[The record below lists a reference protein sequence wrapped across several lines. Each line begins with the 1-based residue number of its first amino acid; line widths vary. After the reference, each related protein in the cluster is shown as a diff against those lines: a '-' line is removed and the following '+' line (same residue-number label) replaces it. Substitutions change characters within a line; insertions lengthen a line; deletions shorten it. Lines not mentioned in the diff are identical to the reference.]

1 MRRVLWGLLL
11 AAIGSVAFAADNA
24 VSFFAKPVVLR
35 GTLGEQPVQLTLRP
49 KIPADE
55 GIEGDYFVFGQS
67 QKILLAGE
75 TEDSDLLMEESENG
89 KDVSGQWIGKFAGDA
104 VSGEWQSADGS
115 VSKRFVLKIVK
126 SK

>member
-1 MRRVLWGLLL
+1 MRRVLSGLLL

-35 GTLGEQPVQLTLRP
+35 GTLGEQQVQLNLRP
-49 KIPADE
+49 KVPADE

-115 VSKRFVLKIVK
+115 VSKHFALKIVQ